1 MNRPFQRPS
10 VGALL
15 LGMLALLVVLPISVP
30 ARDRGPTLSLQIF
43 RIDCI
48 SARVAVREDISNGL
62 SPTLLPNFVS
72 WNPYDWYIVGTLAL
86 FLVLAALITTFQFVR
101 QKGRALQALTEATTT
116 QVDLAIRENEAR
128 FRSLADA
135 VPVMIWMSGPDKLY
149 TYFSKKWLE
158 FTGRPLEREMG
169 NGWLEGIHRLD
180 LPTFVKSFSEEFT
193 ARREFRIEYRL
204 RRFDGRFRWV
214 LDAGMPRYG
223 PDKQFLGYVGCC
235 SDINE
240 RREAEEALLE
250 VSGRLIAAQEDER
263 ARIARELHDDLS
275 QRMAM
280 LEIGLDQLKQKL
292 STLSPSLKK
301 QLEDINQ
308 IATEVSSYIHHLSH
322 KLHPSKLN
330 NLGLVATLHGLCREL
345 SEQYNLKVHFT
356 YHNIPRAIPNDVSL
370 CLYRISQEALW
381 NIVKHSSAREGK
393 LELSGYPEEIDLCV
407 SDTGTGFD
415 PETAKEKTGLG
426 LISMRERL
434 RAVGGHL
441 SVESE
446 PSHGTQICARVP
458 LSKDAAGGP
467 RNDSGARAVSA

>member
-1 MNRPFQRPS
+1 MNRPFQRSS
-10 VGALL
+10 VGALFF
-15 LGMLALLVVLPISVP
+15 GMLAFLVFLPCPVRAQGGDSVLSKKILIIDVVS
-30 ARDRGPTLSLQIF
+30 AGTRSL
-43 RIDCI
+43 
-48 SARVAVREDISNGL
+48 AGVVKGL
-62 SPTLLPNFVS
+62 NSTLLPTPS
-72 WNPYDWYIVGTLAL
+72 WNPYDWYIVGTLVI
-86 FLVLAALITTFQFVR
+86 VLALTALITILQFFRRR
-101 QKGRALQALTEATTT
+101 QRSISNQPVAATN
-116 QVDLAIRENEAR
+116 QFELAIRENEAR
-128 FRSLADA
+128 FRHVADA
-135 VPVMIWMSGPDKLY
+135 VPVMIWMSGADKLY

-169 NGWLEGIHRLD
+169 NGWSEGIHPQD
-180 LPTFVKSFSEEFT
+180 LANFVKSYSEEFA

-204 RRFDGRFRWV
+204 RRFDGQFRWI

-223 PDKQFLGYVGCC
+223 ANKQFLGYIGCC

-250 VSGRLIAAQEDER
+250 VSGRLIAAQEEER

-308 IATEVSSYIHHLSH
+308 IAIEVSSYIHHLSH
-322 KLHPSKLN
+322 RLHPSKLN
-330 NLGLVATLHGLCREL
+330 NLGLVATLHGLCKEL
-345 SEQYNLKVHFT
+345 SEQHNLKVHFT
-356 YHNIPRAIPNDVSL
+356 YHNIPRMIPNDVSL

-393 LELSGYPEEIDLCV
+393 LELSGYPEEIDLCI
-407 SDTGTGFD
+407 SDAGTGFD
-415 PETAKEKTGLG
+415 TEIAKEKTGLG

-434 RAVGGHL
+434 RAVGGRL

-446 PSHGTQICARVP
+446 PSRGTQICARVP
-458 LSKDAAGGP
+458 LSKDATGGTK
-467 RNDSGARAVSA
+467 NNSGARAVSA

>member
-1 MNRPFQRPS
+1 MNRPFQRSS
-10 VGALL
+10 VGALFF
-15 LGMLALLVVLPISVP
+15 GMLAFLVFLPCPLRAQGGDSVLSK
-30 ARDRGPTLSLQIF
+30 QILI
-43 RIDCI
+43 IDVV
-48 SARVAVREDISNGL
+48 SAGTGALAAIAKGL
-62 SPTLLPNFVS
+62 NSTLLPTPS
-72 WNPYDWYIVGTLAL
+72 WNPYDWYIVGTLVI
-86 FLVLAALITTFQFVR
+86 VLALTALITILQFFRRR
-101 QKGRALQALTEATTT
+101 QRSISNQPVAATN
-116 QVDLAIRENEAR
+116 QFELAIRENEAR
-128 FRSLADA
+128 FRHVADA
-135 VPVMIWMSGPDKLY
+135 VPVMIWMSGADKLY

-169 NGWLEGIHRLD
+169 NGWLEGIHPQD
-180 LPTFVKSFSEEFT
+180 LANFVKSYSEEFA

-204 RRFDGRFRWV
+204 RRFDGQFRWI

-223 PDKQFLGYVGCC
+223 ANKQFLGYIGCC

-250 VSGRLIAAQEDER
+250 VSGRLIAAQEEER

-308 IATEVSSYIHHLSH
+308 IAIEVSSYIHHLSH
-322 KLHPSKLN
+322 RLHPSKLN
-330 NLGLVATLHGLCREL
+330 NLGLVATLHGLCKEL
-345 SEQYNLKVHFT
+345 SEQHNLKVHFT
-356 YHNIPRAIPNDVSL
+356 YHNIPRMIPNDVSL

-393 LELSGYPEEIDLCV
+393 LELSGYPEEIDLCI
-407 SDTGTGFD
+407 SDAGTGFD
-415 PETAKEKTGLG
+415 TEIAKEKTGLG

-434 RAVGGHL
+434 RAVGGRL

-446 PSHGTQICARVP
+446 PSRGTQICARVP
-458 LSKDAAGGP
+458 LSKDATGGTK
-467 RNDSGARAVSA
+467 NNSGARAVSA